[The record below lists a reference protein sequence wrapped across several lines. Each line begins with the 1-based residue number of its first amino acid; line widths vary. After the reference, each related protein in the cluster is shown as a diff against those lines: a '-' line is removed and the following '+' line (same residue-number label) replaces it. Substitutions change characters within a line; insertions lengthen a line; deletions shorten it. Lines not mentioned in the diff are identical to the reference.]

1 MRALRDLLSPMAL
14 ACLGLWVV
22 VMVVVTTLAIPV
34 FANMGGGPQP
44 LCPQATCA
52 SQPTTEWLPS
62 LATAFLAATLTV
74 GAVWGAVTVIRRR
87 G

>member
-1 MRALRDLLSPMAL
+1 MRALRDLVSPLAL
-14 ACLGLWVV
+14 AGLVLWVV
-22 VMVVVTTLAIPV
+22 VMVVVTTLSIPV
-34 FANMGGGPQP
+34 FANVGGGPQP
-44 LCPQATCA
+44 LCQQVTCA
-52 SQPTTEWLPS
+52 PQPTTEWLPS